1 MENQGENAQ
10 ESPIDKVV
18 MALYEYDRLVRESYE
33 KCFNTIIRLTEERNL
48 LKSMNRMYEEREM
61 KRVQRKKKRRL
72 KRQAKKKRAKE
83 FAKKKRAKELTQ
95 LKQEV
100 NSTSKTTIIQLGKA
114 EP

>member
-1 MENQGENAQ
+1 MENQGEKAQ
-10 ESPIDKVV
+10 ESPIVESDDKVV
-18 MALYEYDRLVRESYE
+18 MALYEYERLVRESSE

-61 KRVQRKKKRRL
+61 RLKKRRL

-83 FAKKKRAKELTQ
+83 FAKKMQAKELAQ
-95 LKQEV
+95 VKQEV
-100 NSTSKTTIIQLGKA
+100 NSTSTTTTIQLGKA

>member
-1 MENQGENAQ
+1 MENQGEKAQ
-10 ESPIDKVV
+10 ESPIVESDDKFM
-18 MALYEYDRLVRESYE
+18 MALAEYDRLARE
-33 KCFNTIIRLTEERNL
+33 TIIRLIEERNL

-83 FAKKKRAKELTQ
+83 FAKKMQAKELAQ
-95 LKQEV
+95 VKQEV
-100 NSTSKTTIIQLGKA
+100 NSTSTTTTIQLGKA